1 MHTLIALVCL
11 TSFTLAADSGNATRY
26 GDRIVAPEKLS
37 ADATAAVGDLLQF
50 LKRITNHEFTRSTD
64 RGDSGITLAHTSDN
78 GVPAG
83 AIDKLK
89 GLGPEAFC
97 LWPEGARLWIVAHA
111 DAGLAHGAVEYLEQL
126 GVRWFHVT
134 EHWTIVPR
142 RDDVRLAQPI
152 VKSPA
157 FRYRAF
163 AGSGGFGPATPR
175 DPQRQMQVKWGAW
188 QRRNRF
194 GGEFQLSGHSGEAFN
209 TKYRKE
215 LEEHPEYRALVK
227 GERAAWWLAG
237 KFCVSN
243 PTVLQMYV
251 DDRLATYRQARKLDP
266 TSPRSWAVSVEPA
279 DGGGHCECAECAKLG
294 SVSDRVFHV
303 ANLVARKVRQE
314 FPDGHVSLFAYHEH
328 AMVPSI
334 AIEPNVYVAVIPYAF
349 QRTELAPEQLI
360 DAWGKKV
367 PQMAIY
373 DYWSIPDWSHDA
385 PSFDP
390 LVAGP
395 AKLRSWHRRGVN
407 GFLNESTFS
416 GGAMGF
422 AWWSSVKL
430 AWEPDRD
437 VEQLLKQYCH
447 EAFGA
452 GAAPI
457 ERMLRRWSVGYWPTT
472 HELALSFRDV
482 DEAWRLVEHDPACA
496 ARVADYARYVEYLR
510 LLYAYDTSKHRSEE
524 KYQAGV
530 ALADYG
536 WSIYDSAMVHA
547 YRHAQL
553 LARDESP
560 THAEI
565 LKRYDYKDPAAPGWA
580 ASTPLTDEQVRAR
593 LTAGLQQLT
602 PQDFVVRRYSGQLR
616 PLIPSVPKPATQFG
630 PEFWPSSTQTIH
642 LHIPTGMKTVTLKLA
657 IEQPVRLTLLDA
669 NGGVV
674 QNQTLTGTAEGL
686 KHWQEVT
693 INTAEPGAYQLL
705 LWSPKRTFGLQMPL
719 NVPHSLPGWTNSQGR
734 PTPRLYFYVLKDV
747 ARVAIYARYVAA
759 GPPKFFG
766 PDGKE
771 VMPTFVDGQRLILID
786 IPESQRG
793 QVWSLDKAKSPIEF
807 LQMLNVPGSF
817 AFSAETLLVPED
829 AIGK

>member
-1 MHTLIALVCL
+1 
-11 TSFTLAADSGNATRY
+11 
-26 GDRIVAPEKLS
+26 
-37 ADATAAVGDLLQF
+37 
-50 LKRITNHEFTRSTD
+50 
-64 RGDSGITLAHTSDN
+64 
-78 GVPAG
+78 
-83 AIDKLK
+83 
-89 GLGPEAFC
+89 
-97 LWPEGARLWIVAHA
+97 
-111 DAGLAHGAVEYLEQL
+111 
-126 GVRWFHVT
+126 
-134 EHWTIVPR
+134 
-142 RDDVRLAQPI
+142 
-152 VKSPA
+152 
-157 FRYRAF
+157 YRAF

-227 GERAAWWLAG
+227 GERAAWWLAV

-243 PTVLQMYV
+243 PTVLQMYI
-251 DDRLATYRQARKLDP
+251 DDRVATYRQARKLDP

-294 SVSDRVFHV
+294 TVSDRVFHV
-303 ANLVARKVRQE
+303 ANLVARAVRQE
-314 FPDGHVSLFAYHEH
+314 FPDGHVSLFAYNEH

-416 GGAMGF
+416 GGAMGL
-422 AWWSSVKL
+422 AWWLSAKL
-430 AWEPDRD
+430 AWDPAQD
-437 VEQLLKQYCH
+437 VEQLFQQYLR

-452 GAAPI
+452 GAPAL
-457 ERMLRRWSVGYWPTT
+457 ERMYRRWSVGYWPTS

-482 DEAWRLVEHDPACA
+482 DEAWRLVETDPACA
-496 ARVADYARYVEYLR
+496 ARVADVARYVEYLR
-510 LLYAYDTSKHRSEE
+510 LLYAYDTTKFRSEE
-524 KYQAGV
+524 RYHAAE
-530 ALADYG
+530 ALGDYG

-547 YRHAQL
+547 FRHGQL
-553 LARDESP
+553 LARDESR

-565 LKRYDYKDPAAPGWA
+565 LQRYDTKNPAAPGWA
-580 ASTPLTDEQVRAR
+580 ASSQLTDEQVRAR
-593 LTAGLQQLT
+593 LSAGLKQLA
-602 PQDFVVRRYSGQLR
+602 PQDFVVRRYSGKLR
-616 PLIPSVPKPATQFG
+616 PVSPSLPQSASQFA
-630 PEFWPSSTQTIH
+630 PEFWPSSTQTID
-642 LHIPTGMKTVTLKLA
+642 LNIPPGRKSVTLKLA

-669 NGGVV
+669 NGSVV
-674 QNQTLTGTAEGL
+674 KNTTLTGTAEGL

-719 NVPHSLPGWTNSQGR
+719 DVPHSLPGWTNSQGR
-734 PTPRLYFYVLKDV
+734 PTPRLHFYVPQSIE
-747 ARVAIYARYVAA
+747 RVAIYARYIAA
-759 GPPKFFG
+759 GPPKFFD
-766 PDGKE
+766 PAGKE
-771 VMPTFVDGQRLILID
+771 VTPMFVDEGRLMLID

-793 QVWSLDKAKSPIEF
+793 QVWSLDKAKCPIEF

-817 AFSAETLLVPED
+817 AFSAEALLVPED